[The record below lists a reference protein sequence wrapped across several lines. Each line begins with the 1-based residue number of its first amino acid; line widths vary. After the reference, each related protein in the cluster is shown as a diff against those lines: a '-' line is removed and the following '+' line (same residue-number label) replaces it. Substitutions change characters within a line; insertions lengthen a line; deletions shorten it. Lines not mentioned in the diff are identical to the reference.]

1 MRRCADNLY
10 GSLSHS
16 EGMGEALTLGSSPQQ
31 ATLKQYWIPDQNERR
46 DVVSCETLSV
56 SS

>member
-56 SS
+56 